1 MQARMAR
8 EFFMNIQLSMFKI
21 SGNSRRIIVRL
32 SRSFFVL
39 HTTVIT
45 PVIRLIFTC
54 NRKKSFIRFSID
66 AQDEQGL
73 KRQFCK
79 KQISPFKRRK
89 RVSRLPVNCER
100 DCKVS
105 LGSYPV
111 QQNRSFSLSLAP
123 PLKQGSVRLFYPP
136 FGL

>member
-1 MQARMAR
+1 MQARTAR
-8 EFFMNIQLSMFKI
+8 DFFMNIQLSMFKI

-39 HTTVIT
+39 HTTVMT
-45 PVIRLIFTC
+45 PVICLVFAC

-89 RVSRLPVNCER
+89 RVSRLPVTGKRNG
-100 DCKVS
+100 KVS
-105 LGSYPV
+105 LASYPV
-111 QQNRSFSLSLAP
+111 QKNRSFSLFWAP
-123 PLKQGSVRLFYPP
+123 PLK
-136 FGL
+136 